1 MSDSNPS
8 SETGERQSLG
18 RNVTLLA
25 VCQGLFQSVQT
36 MAISATPL
44 AGYALLGEDKS
55 LATLPIFLQ
64 HAGVMLTTVPASLLM
79 ARIGRRAG
87 FTIGALVSIVFG
99 ALAAY
104 AIVIRSFPLLCA
116 ATLLQ
121 GSSAAFAWY
130 YRFAAADAAP
140 PAYRAKAISLV
151 MAGGVVAG
159 IAGPQLA
166 KWTVDWFAPVTF
178 VGIYVAIVLIA
189 VLSLVLT
196 QGIRIPTLSQ
206 AERAKGGRPM
216 REIARQPAYMTALIA
231 SMFGYGVMTLIMS
244 TTPLAM
250 MACNY
255 TFFDSATV
263 IQAHVVA
270 MFLPAFFTGHLI
282 TRFGVLPVI
291 TTGAVIQLL
300 CAVVNL
306 MGVDF
311 WNFLIANSLVGLGWN
326 FCYVGGTTLLTRTYT
341 PVERAKVQASHD
353 FMVYATTATAAGVA
367 GLLQATAGWA
377 MINWAAIPLMLTVIA
392 LTLWLRVRQGRNADG
407 AA

>member
-1 MSDSNPS
+1 MPDTNPS
-8 SETGERQSLG
+8 SGAGERPSLG

-25 VCQGLFQSVQT
+25 ICQGLFQSVQT
-36 MAISATPL
+36 MGISASPL
-44 AGYALLGEDKS
+44 AGYALLGDDKS

-87 FTIGALVSIVFG
+87 FTLGAIISIVFG

-104 AIVIRSFPLLCA
+104 AIVVRSFPLLCA

-121 GSSAAFAWY
+121 GASAAFAWY

-159 IAGPQLA
+159 IVGPQLA
-166 KWTVDWFAPVTF
+166 KWSVNWFAPLTF
-178 VGIYVAIVLIA
+178 VGVYVSVVLVA
-189 VLSLVLT
+189 TLSLILT
-196 QGIRIPTLSQ
+196 QGVSIPTLSQ

-216 REIARQPAYMTALIA
+216 REIARQPAYMTALTA

-250 MACNY
+250 MACGY
-255 TFFDSATV
+255 TFHDSATV

-270 MFLPAFFTGHLI
+270 MFLPAFITGHLI
-282 TRFGVLPVI
+282 TRFGVLPII
-291 TTGAVIQLL
+291 TAGAAIQLL

-306 MGVDF
+306 MGINF

-377 MINWAAIPLMLTVIA
+377 MINWAAVPLMLTVIT
-392 LTLWLRVRQGRNADG
+392 LTLWLRARYGVNGG
-407 AA
+407 GS

>member
-1 MSDSNPS
+1 MSDTNPATS
-8 SETGERQSLG
+8 AAERPSLG
-18 RNVTLLA
+18 RNVALLA

-55 LATLPIFLQ
+55 LATLPVFLQ

-87 FTIGALVSIVFG
+87 FTIGALVSMLFG

-104 AIVIRSFPLLCA
+104 AVVIRSFPLLCA

-121 GSSAAFAWY
+121 GASAAFAWY
-130 YRFAAADAAP
+130 YRFAASDAAP

-159 IAGPQLA
+159 FAGPQLA
-166 KWTVDWFAPVTF
+166 KWSVNWFAPLMF
-178 VGIYVAIVLIA
+178 VGVYVAIVLVA
-189 VLSLVLT
+189 TLSLILT
-196 QGIRIPTLSQ
+196 QGVQIPTLTQ

-216 REIARQPAYMTALIA
+216 NEIVRQPAYFTALIA

-250 MACNY
+250 MACGY
-255 TFFDSATV
+255 TFYDSATV

-282 TRFGVLPVI
+282 TRFGVLPII
-291 TTGAVIQLL
+291 TAGAAIQLL
-300 CAVVNL
+300 CALVNL
-306 MGVDF
+306 AGIDF

-326 FCYVGGTTLLTRTYT
+326 FCYVGGTTLLTRTYV

-367 GLLQATAGWA
+367 GLLQAKAGWQ
-377 MINWAAIPLMLTVIA
+377 MINMAAIPLMLTVIT
-392 LTLWLRVRQGRNADG
+392 LTLWLRARFG
-407 AA
+407 ANSGGS